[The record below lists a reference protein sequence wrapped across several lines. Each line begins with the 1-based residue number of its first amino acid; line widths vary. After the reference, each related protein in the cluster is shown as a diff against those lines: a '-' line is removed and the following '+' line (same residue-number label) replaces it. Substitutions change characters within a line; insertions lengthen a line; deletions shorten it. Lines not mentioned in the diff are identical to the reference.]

1 MKIVN
6 LSKMRRVMVSKQKT
20 GEDNLISE
28 IAIMKKLKHPNIINL
43 VEVIEEKQTDELYI
57 IMEYVPNGTL
67 ASKIDKGLNET

>member
-1 MKIVN
+1 
-6 LSKMRRVMVSKQKT
+6 MVSKQKT